1 MIKENLKSAGL
12 TENEAKVYES
22 LLNLGA
28 RPAGVISR
36 RTGLHRRVIY
46 DVLDRLIKKGLIGYI
61 VENNKKIFSVSN
73 PERFT
78 EIIDEEKS
86 KIQSIM
92 PQMMEIFNQSK
103 ERQKEETVFYKGKN
117 GLKSV
122 FEDQIEEA
130 KKSKEILILG
140 ASNMAYELFDNY
152 FFWFD
157 KKRQEN
163 KIKARIIFNSEKSS
177 KKIPLAKI
185 KFLSKEVS
193 SEMSINIYGNKVA
206 IVYWNKEKP
215 FAIVINQQEIAEGY
229 KKYFEL
235 LWNIAKENK

>member
-1 MIKENLKSAGL
+1 MIRENLRSAGL
-12 TENEAKVYES
+12 TENEAKVYQT
-22 LLNLGA
+22 LLEIGS
-28 RPAGVISR
+28 RPAGIISR

-46 DVLDRLIKKGLIGYI
+46 DVTDRLIKKGLVGYI
-61 VENNKKIFSVSN
+61 VENNRKIFSVSN
-73 PERFT
+73 PERFL
-78 EIIDEEKS
+78 EIIENEKE
-86 KIQSIM
+86 KINSIM
-92 PQMMEIFNQSK
+92 PNMLELFNQSK

-122 FEDQIEEA
+122 FEDQIDEA

-140 ASNMAYELFDNY
+140 ASNLAYDLFENY

-157 KKRQEN
+157 KRRQEE
-163 KIKARIIFNSEKSS
+163 KIKARIIFNSEKST

-185 KFLSKEVS
+185 KFLPKELS

-206 IVYWNKEKP
+206 IIYWEKEKP
-215 FAIVINQQEIAEGY
+215 FAIVINQKQIAEGY

-235 LWNIAKENK
+235 LWNIAKS